1 MEAAIIWIALIII
14 FAVVEIITV
23 GLTSIWF
30 AGGAVVALL
39 VDAAGL
45 GPVWQFAA
53 FVVVSVILLVFTR
66 PWALKY
72 MKPRLV
78 KTNYAIKCI
87 YSVETSLETPYQ
99 DNLHSLLNSE
109 DFRDYVGND
118 LWRRLDYIRRK
129 GNSVA
134 HNNRRQGF
142 DEAMLCLENLHIF
155 MDFISC
161 CYVRGYEQ
169 REFDRNAILNRR
181 ENAKK
186 SNSEQ
191 RSHIR

>member
-66 PWALKY
+66 PWVTESDAMPK
-72 MKPRLV
+72 K
-78 KTNYAIKCI
+78 A
-87 YSVETSLETPYQ
+87 E
-99 DNLHSLLNSE
+99 
-109 DFRDYVGND
+109 
-118 LWRRLDYIRRK
+118 
-129 GNSVA
+129 
-134 HNNRRQGF
+134 
-142 DEAMLCLENLHIF
+142 EAEAPK
-155 MDFISC
+155 
-161 CYVRGYEQ
+161 Q
-169 REFDRNAILNRR
+169 
-181 ENAKK
+181 
-186 SNSEQ
+186 SEQ
-191 RSHIR
+191 